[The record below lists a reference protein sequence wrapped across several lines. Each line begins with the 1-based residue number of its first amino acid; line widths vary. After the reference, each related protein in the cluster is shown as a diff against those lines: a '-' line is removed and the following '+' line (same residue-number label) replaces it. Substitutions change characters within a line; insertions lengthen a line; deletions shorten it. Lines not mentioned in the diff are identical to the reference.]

1 MSKGLLYL
9 PVKFKKNFCHDAA
22 VDQAKQ
28 LDSAVSLEELK
39 EAVACRKKV
48 TQGEDVTNIDVKTNC
63 TSLHT
68 VSLCGPSET
77 EKRGQ
82 SSHPYRLAAVC
93 LGLLCALL
101 LTATIVLCVLYMRA
115 GEEGALRQNDTIE
128 EGVAEQLRANCSIH
142 TDDIGQQQENYNKM
156 AEEKGLIQ
164 KNYNKM
170 AEQKDKLQ
178 KNYDKMAEDKAQL
191 QKRNKVLT
199 EVNAQL
205 QKNCSTVWTDYNTL
219 DNDKRQLVTDYNVL
233 AKEKIQRERDYSA
246 LETECQTLTRE
257 KKRVEEERKTLQQ
270 LLEEERDMFQR
281 WNRTF
286 MVVLENMKHKE
297 QLQRDFDAVLAKS
310 PFLDQYCPLS
320 LQKRVCKPCPQGW
333 EQFYS
338 KCYYFSTERK
348 SWMDGRSDCIKQG
361 ADLVVIKSEE
371 EQEFITKYT
380 RDYNW
385 IGLSDSETEG
395 TWLWVDGSPL
405 QRGFWRNGQPD
416 DHFWFDSRTQYQD
429 ADCVVTVPGESA
441 WMDTHCYSYRRFI
454 CETDALL
461 L

>member
-1 MSKGLLYL
+1 MC
-9 PVKFKKNFCHDAA
+9 V
-22 VDQAKQ
+22 QAI
-28 LDSAVSLEELK
+28 
-39 EAVACRKKV
+39 
-48 TQGEDVTNIDVKTNC
+48 T
-63 TSLHT
+63 TSLIVLSVLMLVT
-68 VSLCGPSET
+68 TET
-77 EKRGQ
+77 EKREQ

-101 LTATIVLCVLYMRA
+101 LTATIVLGVLYMRA

-142 TDDIGQQQENYNKM
+142 TDDNGQQQENYNKM
-156 AEEKGLIQ
+156 AEEKCLIQ

-170 AEQKDKLQ
+170 AEGKDKLQ

-205 QKNCSTVWTDYNTL
+205 QKNCSTVWKDYNTL

-297 QLQRDFDAVLAKS
+297 QLQRDL
-310 PFLDQYCPLS
+310 
-320 LQKRVCKPCPQGW
+320 PCWQNP
-333 EQFYS
+333 
-338 KCYYFSTERK
+338 
-348 SWMDGRSDCIKQG
+348 
-361 ADLVVIKSEE
+361 
-371 EQEFITKYT
+371 
-380 RDYNW
+380 
-385 IGLSDSETEG
+385 
-395 TWLWVDGSPL
+395 P
-405 QRGFWRNGQPD
+405 
-416 DHFWFDSRTQYQD
+416 SRIS
-429 ADCVVTVPGESA
+429 TVPSA
-441 WMDTHCYSYRRFI
+441 YRRE
-454 CETDALL
+454 CASPVHRAGSNSTPSVTTSPRRGRAGWTVAVTALSREL
-461 L
+461 TWW

>member
-1 MSKGLLYL
+1 MG
-9 PVKFKKNFCHDAA
+9 KKC
-22 VDQAKQ
+22 
-28 LDSAVSLEELK
+28 ELSDHGMIVG
-39 EAVACRKKV
+39 ARVV
-48 TQGEDVTNIDVKTNC
+48 
-63 TSLHT
+63 
-68 VSLCGPSET
+68 SET
-77 EKRGQ
+77 ADLPGSQK
-82 SSHPYRLAAVC
+82 
-93 LGLLCALL
+93 LLISWDLQGSKND
-101 LTATIVLCVLYMRA
+101 MRA

-142 TDDIGQQQENYNKM
+142 TDDNGQQQENYNKM
-156 AEEKGLIQ
+156 AEEKCLIQ

-170 AEQKDKLQ
+170 AERKDKLQ

-191 QKRNKVLT
+191 HKRNKVLT
-199 EVNAQL
+199 KVNAQL
-205 QKNCSTVWTDYNTL
+205 QKNCSTVWKDYNTL

-371 EQEFITKYT
+371 EQVLE
-380 RDYNW
+380 
-385 IGLSDSETEG
+385 E
-395 TWLWVDGSPL
+395 
-405 QRGFWRNGQPD
+405 
-416 DHFWFDSRTQYQD
+416 RT
-429 ADCVVTVPGESA
+429 AGRPFLV
-441 WMDTHCYSYRRFI
+441 
-454 CETDALL
+454 
-461 L
+461 